1 MKPRKMVL
9 TNAKNVAIRDSQSS
23 VNDARTNSH
32 AWSILLGKKA
42 NRVYI
47 SSVSQGGKS
56 SKAQIPCHFPL

>member
-1 MKPRKMVL
+1 MVL

-23 VNDARTNSH
+23 VNDARTSSH

-56 SKAQIPCHFPL
+56 SSKARIPCHFPL